1 MIDLSGK
8 VILVTGGSQGIGA
21 ATVKI
26 LNQAGANVILHY
38 GSSQEKA
45 EEIVQNLGKES
56 CYLVQ
61 SNLVET
67 NAAIDLWKQAIS
79 WKGKIDVVV
88 NNAGII
94 VPVSINDELET
105 WNQTWQQ
112 TLQVNLIA
120 VADLCREAI
129 HHFKQQNGG
138 IIINI
143 ASRAAFRGDTPDYIH
158 YAASKGGV
166 ISLTRSIARGFAQD
180 NILAYAIAPGYVRT
194 DRIIDTA
201 IQAYGEANLTKDIPM
216 GEMASPEDVG
226 YVVAF
231 LASGLSP
238 HTTGTTIDING
249 ASYVR

>member
-1 MIDLSGK
+1 MIDLTGK

-21 ATVKI
+21 ATVKV
-26 LNQAGANVILHY
+26 LHQAGAKVVLHY
-38 GSSQEKA
+38 GNSREKA
-45 EEIVQNLGKES
+45 AEILQELGEDS

-61 SNLVET
+61 ANLAEK
-67 NAAIDLWKQAIS
+67 NAAIALWKQAIS
-79 WKGKIDVVV
+79 WQGKIDVIV
-88 NNAGII
+88 NNAGVII
-94 VPVSINDELET
+94 PASINDELET

-129 HHFKQQNGG
+129 HYFKQQNGG

-143 ASRAAFRGDTPDYIH
+143 ASRAAFRGDTPDYMH

-180 NILAYAIAPGYVRT
+180 NILAYAIAPGFVRT
-194 DRIIDTA
+194 ERIVETA

-216 GEMASPEDVG
+216 GEMASPEDVAN
-226 YVVAF
+226 VVVF

>member
-1 MIDLSGK
+1 MIDLTGK

-26 LNQAGANVILHY
+26 LSQAGAKVVLHY
-38 GSSQEKA
+38 GNSREQA
-45 EEIVQNLGKES
+45 EEIFQELGEDSCFLVRANLAEK
-56 CYLVQ
+56 
-61 SNLVET
+61 
-67 NAAIDLWKQAIS
+67 NAAIELWKQAIS
-79 WKGKIDVVV
+79 WQGKIDVIV
-88 NNAGII
+88 NNAGVII
-94 VPVSINDELET
+94 PASIDDELET

-120 VADLCREAI
+120 AADLCREAI
-129 HHFKQQNGG
+129 HHFQQQNGG

-166 ISLTRSIARGFAQD
+166 ISLTRSIARGFAKD
-180 NILAYAIAPGYVRT
+180 NILTYAIAPGFVRT
-194 DRIIDTA
+194 ERIIETA

>member
-1 MIDLSGK
+1 MIDLTGK

-38 GSSQEKA
+38 GKSQEKA
-45 EEIVQNLGKES
+45 EEILQNLGEKA

-61 SNLVET
+61 ANLAEK
-67 NAAIDLWKQAIS
+67 NAAIELWKQAIS
-79 WKGKIDVVV
+79 WKGKIDVIV
-88 NNAGII
+88 NNAGVIL
-94 VPVSINDELET
+94 PASIQDELET
-105 WNQTWQQ
+105 WNQTWQH
-112 TLQVNLIA
+112 TLQVNLISM
-120 VADLCREAI
+120 ADLCREAI
-129 HHFKQQNGG
+129 LHFQQQNGG

-180 NILAYAIAPGYVRT
+180 NILAYAIAPGFVRT
-194 DRIIDTA
+194 ERIIDTV
-201 IQAYGEANLTKDIPM
+201 IQTDGEANLTKDIPM
-216 GEMASPEDVG
+216 GEMASPEDVAN
-226 YVVAF
+226 VVAF
-231 LASGLSP
+231 LASGLAP
-238 HTTGTTIDING
+238 HSTGTTIDING